1 MDSSDAGG
9 KQEAWGG
16 GLADGCA
23 CHFLGGI
30 VRFEIGDD
38 ERGILEVRGRFLAR
52 P

>member
-1 MDSSDAGG
+1 MDLSDAGG

-16 GLADGCA
+16 GLADGYA

-30 VRFEIGDD
+30 VRLEIDDD
-38 ERGILEVRGRFLAR
+38 ERGILEVRRRFLAR